1 MKPVFALWATP
12 GTLRLQLH
20 RGCATRSCRRSV
32 VHQVGLEPT
41 KLSQRLKRPLPLPL
55 GALVCI
61 GLPSRSS
68 RSERRLVDSGGYDPL
83 EHGLKD
89 RSLSIRVNSRNPRTW
104 LSRLV
109 SIQLS
114 ALIGRVP

>member
-61 GLPSRSS
+61 GLPSRTS
-68 RSERRLVDSGGYDPL
+68 RSEQIAPARL
-83 EHGLKD
+83 
-89 RSLSIRVNSRNPRTW
+89 RSSSYVAAAFARFATTGRGW
-104 LSRLV
+104 L
-109 SIQLS
+109 
-114 ALIGRVP
+114 AEP